1 MAKVNQMLKWGYKY
15 KPSTAAFFKPTDTAL
30 KTPEQKRAELE
41 GSLTGQ
47 VRNLE
52 RRFGAVGQPTSGN
65 VGTGVVDD
73 RNVIEKA
80 LNLSKNQGF
89 IMDILEV
96 LDRPREVVANVLS
109 SLGETDKRDVLTAAW
124 EGLSGKQKLT
134 TNEAVKNLTGV
145 DLADKAEDFAIGL
158 FGDSG
163 KNVGLDDIAK
173 FTVNVALDIAG
184 DPLTYGFSRR
194 IIMAPFKAFGKGVS
208 RNVVKGLNV
217 IDDFAKQ
224 AIKNSKSPLAK
235 GAAENW
241 KRAREF
247 FNEMSYNLNGIKGLQ
262 KNAVAAERQILGETY
277 SATGEILEKFRTS
290 RQNFINA
297 LPKELKVRGGELVND
312 LVQSGADVVRKNGKW
327 KIVFRTKGG
336 QAPTRNLNIRD
347 FLGRVKQNSK
357 TMAFQDVGEVAE
369 AAVAGGKAAGFN
381 AKKGFNTVMLPNVST
396 KAQKQAFDD
405 LSFLINGGRK
415 KVGDVTVAF
424 PGLNNVPGIS
434 PRAPGQKLFSVVT
447 KNPVTGKS
455 VGYQL
460 SRKQKAYIELVE
472 KKLKAGIPAAEYG
485 RKYQKKYE
493 KLLETQARAN
503 RSVNIVFNG
512 DRKEIQTIVDFMEEN
527 YGDLMDSFAPY
538 LGPIELSREVR
549 GLVSRHGGATKEAL
563 DSIREMRESTR
574 RVMQQNGEFFVW
586 ESVFDNGMEYMRRSP
601 TEEASKFFK
610 SQVKVLRTKKIRGG
624 IDEFVSRKY
633 DEQLLTSEINKNL
646 KAIWG
651 TKNDLF
657 NPDAF
662 DSLNDFIVT
671 AQQKV
676 TGARMT
682 KLLLGISYDPNAA
695 KIIDPNRII
704 GSTGAPTKYVK
715 TSALGTRAKP
725 GLAIGADI
733 AKGKQVTTGFVE
745 GTLFKSY
752 DKNITVEALKEQ
764 IPKSFMILPKENFKD
779 TFKKIHENLPVEMQK
794 NFKQLL
800 GAANAGGEVV
810 AMHRSAYNMLSN
822 IERAF
827 VEVEGWKKIYDEAL
841 GLWKAFNLATPGFH
855 ARNLFGNATQ
865 MYLAGMRTDEI
876 FRYSTK
882 SWARRLEYRRLKDLV
897 ATKGKEVLTPENLK
911 FLDDVDAFFRT
922 GGSMSRKTIRDVEDV
937 KRVVAELRR
946 GKGKEGLGA
955 FYEKVIDF
963 NFTLAEDLD
972 DWNRYAT
979 YLWGMDKYKDPVKAF
994 NLVNE
999 TLFDYT
1005 HLTPF
1010 EKDIMKRVVPFYTFM
1025 KNNILFQFN
1034 NIGKNPQQYAKL
1046 LRSYKYFSEDIAD
1059 IKPENM
1065 PEYMSGN
1072 MWLPIPTSVDS
1083 SDKETITFL
1092 KLNLPASDFF
1102 EFIENPLSKGVQS
1115 LTFPIK
1121 MAWEFGTNRDVF
1133 SGAPIKEFAGQK
1145 DAMLA
1150 GEGVLS
1156 GIRTERGD
1164 FSLTRDP
1171 VIIKLTNELGLRNPR
1186 KLVTAMLDVLDASA
1200 GKQIGKDLFTDLLE
1214 RSGITTTKRL
1224 EDINV
1229 SALYQRLE
1237 YLRNLKK
1244 LYEQNTGKRLASIAD
1259 LEKAAYLYKPK

>member
-1 MAKVNQMLKWGYKY
+1 MLKWGYKY

-52 RRFGAVGQPTSGN
+52 RRFSAVGQPTSGN
-65 VGTGVVDD
+65 VGTGPVDD
-73 RNVIEKA
+73 RNIIEKA

-109 SLGETDKRDVLTAAW
+109 SLGEADKRDVLTAAW
-124 EGLSGKQKLT
+124 EGLAGKQKVS
-134 TNEAVKNLTGV
+134 TNDAIKNLTGV
-145 DLADKAEDFAIGL
+145 DLADSAEKFAIGL

-163 KNVGLDDIAK
+163 KNLGLDDIAK

-184 DPLTYGFSRR
+184 DPMSYGFARR
-194 IIMAPFKAFGKGVS
+194 IIMAPFKAFGKGIS

-217 IDDFAKQ
+217 IDDFAEQ
-224 AIKNSKSPLAK
+224 AIKTSKSPLAK

-247 FNEMSYNLNGIKGLQ
+247 FNEMSYNLDGIKGLQ

-277 SATGEILEKFRTS
+277 ASTGLILDKLTAS
-290 RQNFINA
+290 RKKFINA
-297 LPKELKVRGGELVND
+297 LPKELKVKGGQLVND
-312 LVQSGADVVRKNGKW
+312 LVQSGADIVRKNGKW
-327 KIVFRTKGG
+327 TIVFRTKGG
-336 QAPTRNLNIRD
+336 QAPTRSLNIRD
-347 FLGRVKQNSK
+347 FLSRIKQNAK
-357 TMAFQDVGEVAE
+357 TMAFQDVGEVGE

-381 AKKGFNTVMLPNVST
+381 AKKGFNTVMLPNVSP
-396 KAQKQAFDD
+396 KAQQQAFDE
-405 LSFLINGGRK
+405 LTFLLEGGRK
-415 KVGDVTVAF
+415 TIGNVTLSF

-434 PRAPGQKLFSVVT
+434 PRAPGQKLFSLVT
-447 KNPVTGKS
+447 KNPVTGKGI
-455 VGYQL
+455 GYQL
-460 SRKQKAYIELVE
+460 SRKQKAFIEMVE
-472 KKLKAGIPAAEYG
+472 KKLKEGISAAEYAK
-485 RKYQKKYE
+485 KYQVKYE
-493 KLLETQARAN
+493 KLLNTQARAN
-503 RSVNIVFNG
+503 RAVNIVFNG
-512 DRKEIQTIVDFMEEN
+512 DKKEIQTVLDFMNEN
-527 YGDLMDSFAPY
+527 YGELMDNFAPY
-538 LGPIELSREVR
+538 LGPVELSREVR
-549 GLVSRHGGATKEAL
+549 GLVSKYGQVTKDAVESL
-563 DSIREMRESTR
+563 RDMREATR
-574 RVMQQNGEFFVW
+574 RVMQQQGEFFVW
-586 ESVFDNGMEYMRRSP
+586 DSVFENGMEYMRRSP

-662 DSLNDFIVT
+662 DSLQDFIMT

-682 KLLLGISYDPNAA
+682 KLLLGIQYDPNAA
-695 KIIDPNRII
+695 KVLDPLRIT
-704 GSTGAPTKYVK
+704 GPGGAPTKYVK
-715 TSALGTRAKP
+715 TAALGTRARP
-725 GLAIGADI
+725 GVAIGADV
-733 AKGKQVTTGFVE
+733 AKGKQATTGFVE
-745 GTLFKSY
+745 GTLFVSY
-752 DKNITVEALKEQ
+752 DKNITVEALKDQ
-764 IPKSFMILPKENFKD
+764 IPKSFMLLPKENFKD
-779 TFKKIHENLPVEMQK
+779 TFKKIYENLPDEMQK

-810 AMHRSAYNMLSN
+810 AMHRSAYNMLQN
-822 IERAF
+822 IEKAF
-827 VEVEGWKKIYDEAL
+827 VEVEGWKKLYDNMLAVWK
-841 GLWKAFNLATPGFH
+841 GLNLATPGFH
-855 ARNLFGNATQ
+855 LRNLAGNGTQ

-876 FRYSTK
+876 VRYSTK
-882 SWARRLEYRRLKDLV
+882 SLARRFEYKRLKNLI
-897 ATKGKEVLTPENLK
+897 AEKGQEILSPENLR
-911 FLDDVDAFFRT
+911 FLDEVDEFFRT
-922 GGSMSRKTIRDVEDV
+922 GGSMSRKTLRDVEDV
-937 KRVVAELRR
+937 KRFVDELKRS
-946 GKGKEGLGA
+946 KGKSGIGA
-955 FYEKVIDF
+955 FYEKVVDF

-979 YLWGMDKYKDPVKAF
+979 YLWAMDKYKDPVKAF
-994 NLVNE
+994 NTVNE

-1010 EKDIMKRVVPFYTFM
+1010 EKDVMKRVIPFYTFM
-1025 KNNILFQFN
+1025 KNNIVFQLN
-1034 NIGKNPQQYAKL
+1034 NVGKNPQQYAKL

-1059 IKPENM
+1059 IKPEDM

-1072 MWLPIPTSVDS
+1072 MWLPIPTGVDS
-1083 SDKETITFL
+1083 SDKETLTFL

-1115 LTFPIK
+1115 LTFPVK

-1133 SGAPIKEFAGQK
+1133 SGAPITEFAGQK
-1145 DAMLA
+1145 DAMAA

-1156 GIRTERGD
+1156 GIRTESGD

-1171 VIIKLTNELGLRNPR
+1171 AIIKLTNELGLRNPR
-1186 KLVTAMLDVLDASA
+1186 KLLTAMLDVLDAAA
-1200 GKQIGKDLFTDLLE
+1200 GKQIGKDLVTDLFE